1 MRKISRLAMEEIRS
15 DRLVYALIGLY
26 LVLASAML
34 VPVGHIFADLYVEY
48 LFSLLV
54 LDVVALPAL
63 VLIGLSLRSIA
74 ANPRHPAAWLRACL
88 DQRRIARIL
97 AGFVL
102 LLALA
107 PFMATFTAMKSFIGL
122 DGFTSDA
129 SLADIDRWLHFG
141 TDPAILLHGLINYP
155 HTWRIFAFFYGPGW
169 MLWVN
174 GFVFWMAVAAS
185 KPNIRRRFFVSYI
198 FAWVV
203 LGNLVAWLAMS
214 AGPAF
219 FAQVTGDTDRFAS
232 TLAAVSANTLPNGSG
247 IRDVQL
253 YLWDLYVTRT
263 SGFGM
268 GISAFPSLHVAMVTL
283 CALVALE
290 VDRLLAIAGLLI
302 VLLIEA
308 GSILFGWH
316 YAIDGYFSIV
326 VMAVLWR
333 ALRQVPALGL
343 DGRDVTEATIE
354 MAGSSLHASAPGKVV

>member
-1 MRKISRLAMEEIRS
+1 MRKISRLTMEEIRS

-26 LVLASAML
+26 LILANTIL
-34 VPVGHIFADLYVEY
+34 VPAGHVFANLYVDY

-54 LDVVALPAL
+54 LDIVALPAL
-63 VLIGLSLRSIA
+63 VLIGLSLRSIV
-74 ANPRHPAAWLRACL
+74 ANPRHPAAWLRTCL
-88 DQRRIARIL
+88 DPRRIARIL
-97 AGFVL
+97 AGFAL
-102 LLALA
+102 LLALV

-122 DGFTSDA
+122 EGFPADVF
-129 SLADIDRWLHFG
+129 LADFDRWLHFG
-141 TDPAILLHGLINYP
+141 TDPAVLLHGLIDYP

-174 GFVFWMAVAAS
+174 GFVFWMAVAPS

-219 FAQVTGDTDRFAS
+219 FAQVTGDADRFAS
-232 TLAAVSANTLPNGSG
+232 TLAAVSANTLPNGTG

-253 YLWDLYVTRT
+253 YLWDLYVSKT

-283 CALVALE
+283 CSLVAL
-290 VDRLLAIAGLLI
+290 RGGRPLGIAGLLI

-316 YAIDGYFSIV
+316 YAIDGYFSIA

-333 ALRQVPALGL
+333 ALRHVRAFGL
-343 DGRDVTEATIE
+343 DDRD
-354 MAGSSLHASAPGKVV
+354 MAGSSLQPSAPGKLA